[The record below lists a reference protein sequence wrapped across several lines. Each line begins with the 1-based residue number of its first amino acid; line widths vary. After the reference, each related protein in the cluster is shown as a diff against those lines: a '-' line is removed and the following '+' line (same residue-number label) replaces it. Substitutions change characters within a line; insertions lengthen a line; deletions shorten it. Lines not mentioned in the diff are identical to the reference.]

1 MSRVIQKSS
10 LSLVILIS
18 LSCFSFAQNTPPIL
32 AVISDVSG
40 DVILKKAKKS
50 REVKAVFGMQLI
62 QGDQLK
68 TLSEAR
74 ASMLFSN
81 GDLIHVGPNSS
92 ITISDQEKGG
102 QITQISQDLVASF
115 SDLAMRQDKDGEM
128 GVIMKLR
135 SDDYSEHIMPLSPCN
150 TRIASNRPGISWA
163 TETPADEFVIRLY
176 NSEGLMWEKKT
187 TDTHLD
193 FPDDETGLEFGVSY
207 FWNVEGQDLIN
218 SFRSLNQKFTILS
231 EESIKELNEEK
242 QKLLEL
248 FDENPNS
255 SSLHS
260 LLGSLYAKKGLYEE
274 AIHEFEIVR
283 DSNPEATLPHEILGG
298 LYNDVGKKD
307 LAIIELKQAL
317 TLEKDK

>member
-1 MSRVIQKSS
+1 MFREKLRIVLVS
-10 LSLVILIS
+10 VILTTIS
-18 LSCFSFAQNTPPIL
+18 FLCQAQKNSSIL
-32 AVISDVSG
+32 AIVSDVSG
-40 DVILKKAKKS
+40 DVFLKKAGKS

-62 QGDQLK
+62 EGDQVK
-68 TLSEAR
+68 TNPMAS

-81 GDLIHVGPNSS
+81 GDLLHVGPNSS
-92 ITISDQEKGG
+92 IAISAQEKGD
-102 QITQISQDLVASF
+102 QITQISKELATSF
-115 SDLAMRQDKDGEM
+115 SDLVMRQDKDGEM

-135 SDDYSEHIMPLSPCN
+135 SDTYSEQIMPLSPCN
-150 TRIASNRPGISWA
+150 TGILTNRPGISWA
-163 TETPADEFVIRLY
+163 TEKPADEFVVRLY
-176 NSEGLMWEKKT
+176 NSEGLVWEKKT
-187 TDTHLD
+187 TDTHLE
-193 FPDDETGLEFGVSY
+193 FPEKEAILEYGASY

-231 EESIKELNEEK
+231 EESIEELNAEK
-242 QKLLEL
+242 QKLLTL
-248 FDENPNS
+248 FPDHPDC

-307 LAIIELKQAL
+307 LAIKELKQAL
-317 TLEKDK
+317 TLEKDN